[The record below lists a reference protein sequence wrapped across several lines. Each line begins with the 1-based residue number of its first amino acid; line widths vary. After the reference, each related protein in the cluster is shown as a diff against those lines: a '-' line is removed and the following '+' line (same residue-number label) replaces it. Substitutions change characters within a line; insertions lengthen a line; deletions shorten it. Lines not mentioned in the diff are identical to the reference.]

1 MLFNFVFPNTINDEH
16 VVALVILDGPDTFNN
31 ADTDVI
37 LL

>member
-16 VVALVILDGPDTFNN
+16 VVALVILDGPDRFN

-37 LL
+37 LP